1 MNLDSTQNK
10 YLEQLKCFLEIPSI
24 SADSKFNQDV
34 QNTALWIA
42 EEFKNAGCTETEITQ
57 TNRHPIVYGERKIGK
72 NLPTVLVYGHYD
84 VQPPDPLEL
93 WDSDPFKPVI
103 KKTEIHPE
111 GAIFARGACDD
122 KGQLFVHVKAFE
134 EMVANNTLKCNV
146 KFLIEGEEEVASES
160 LEPYL
165 KERKKQLEADI
176 ILISDTAMI
185 SNAQPSIVTGLRGL
199 SYFEVTLTGPSIDLH
214 SGVYG
219 GAVPNPINLLSD
231 LISKLHDNDQKVT
244 IPGFYDKV
252 VEISDEEKNEISK
265 VPFDIIDFN
274 KSIGIKSIIGESGYS
289 TQERKSTRPCLDV
302 NGIWGGYID
311 EGSKT
316 VIPSRASAKLSMR
329 LVPFQDWKEIGSSL
343 KSYLESLVPNCVKLD
358 IKEFPGGNPYVVS
371 RESTGYKAAYLAY
384 KDVFGVNPVAIRGG
398 GSIPIVSDFETVLG
412 LKTILMGFGLDSD
425 AIHSPNEHFGLF
437 NFFTGIETVKQFY
450 HHFSRLYHP

>member
-1 MNLDSTQNK
+1 MNLDSTQNN

-24 SADSKFNQDV
+24 SADSKYNQEV
-34 QNTALWIA
+34 QKAALWIA
-42 EEFKNAGCTETEITQ
+42 EELKNTGCTKTEITQ
-57 TNRHPIVYGERKIGK
+57 TKRHPIVYGERIIG
-72 NLPTVLVYGHYD
+72 NDLPTVLVYGHYD

-93 WDSDPFKPVI
+93 WDSDPFKPII
-103 KKTEIHPE
+103 KKTKIHPE

-231 LISKLHDNDQKVT
+231 LISKLHDNNQKVT

-252 VEISDEEKNEISK
+252 VEISDEEKKEISK

-274 KSIGIKSIIGESGYS
+274 KSIGIKGIIGESGYT

-343 KSYLESLVPNCVKLD
+343 KSYLESLIPNCVKLD
-358 IKEFPGGNPYVVS
+358 IKDFPGGNPYVVS

-384 KDVFGVNPVAIRGG
+384 KDVFGVDPVAIRGG
-398 GSIPIVSDFETVLG
+398 GSIPIVSNFETVLG

-450 HHFSRLYHP
+450 HHFSQLYHP

>member
-1 MNLDSTQNK
+1 MNLDSTQNN

-24 SADSKFNQDV
+24 SADSKYNQEV
-34 QNTALWIA
+34 QKAALWIA
-42 EEFKNAGCTETEITQ
+42 EELKNTGCTKTEITQ
-57 TNRHPIVYGERKIGK
+57 TKRHPIVYGERKIGK

-343 KSYLESLVPNCVKLD
+343 KSYLESLIPNCVKLD
-358 IKEFPGGNPYVVS
+358 IKDFPGGNPYVVS

-384 KDVFGVNPVAIRGG
+384 KDVFGVDPVAIRGG
-398 GSIPIVSDFETVLG
+398 GSIPIVSNFETVLG